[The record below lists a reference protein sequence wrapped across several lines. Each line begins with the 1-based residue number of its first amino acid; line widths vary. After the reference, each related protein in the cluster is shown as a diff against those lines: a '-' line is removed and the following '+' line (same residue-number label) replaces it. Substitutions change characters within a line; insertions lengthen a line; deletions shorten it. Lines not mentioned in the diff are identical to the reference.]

1 MSLWRLRKEWIWYRK
16 QAKINVIQALCS
28 FIKPFGA
35 TSVRESN
42 LGFTVL
48 QNNEEK
54 LHGSDDKL
62 MQELSGLAKNN
73 GFGKQTLTTIPLVL
87 VRSICV
93 IKATIMKSQRALS
106 IYFND
111 LIVPYLPGEL
121 QRKIRIVLLDS
132 APRRVIVCSE
142 LEFNSA

>member
-1 MSLWRLRKEWIWYRK
+1 
-16 QAKINVIQALCS
+16 
-28 FIKPFGA
+28 
-35 TSVRESN
+35 
-42 LGFTVL
+42 
-48 QNNEEK
+48 
-54 LHGSDDKL
+54 
-62 MQELSGLAKNN
+62 
-73 GFGKQTLTTIPLVL
+73 
-87 VRSICV
+87 
-93 IKATIMKSQRALS
+93 MKSQRALS